1 MELNPLDLR
10 NQTFRKKTLGGVD
23 AEEVYA
29 FLRLV
34 ADQLDE
40 QKHIE
45 QELRDQLHL
54 ARQQVDHYR
63 GMEGLLQET
72 AITLQK
78 VLEDKRAEA
87 NREADLI
94 LAEAKAQ
101 AWKETEAIR
110 REAETIR
117 RDIEALKAQRVQ
129 FFVRMRHALDSHK
142 ELLESLE
149 ESTRESV

>member
-10 NQTFRKKTLGGVD
+10 NQSFRKRSFGGID
-23 AEEVYA
+23 PEEVTA

-34 ADQLDE
+34 ADQMDQ
-40 QKHIE
+40 QKQI
-45 QELRDQLHL
+45 QQDLQDQLYL
-54 ARQQVDHYR
+54 ARQQVEHYR
-63 GMEGLLQET
+63 GMEYLLQET
-72 AITLQK
+72 ALTLQK

-87 NREADLI
+87 NREAQLI

-110 REAETIR
+110 KESEEIR
-117 RDIEALKAQRVQ
+117 RDIDALKAQRVQ

-142 ELLESLE
+142 ELLETLE
-149 ESTRESV
+149 DATRQ